1 MLASIN
7 PRGQSLKI
15 FLVVVSDAHFTNHK
29 IKKEKKNTA
38 HAGQGRFVG
47 WGERDG
53 EDKEQKEIVQWQ
65 REAFADVKG

>member
-1 MLASIN
+1 
-7 PRGQSLKI
+7 
-15 FLVVVSDAHFTNHK
+15 VSEFTNHK

-53 EDKEQKEIVQWQ
+53 EDKEQKESAVGEGSI
-65 REAFADVKG
+65 RRCERLGTLMH